1 MKGSQLLLAFCVL
14 GAPALAANVKDNANP
29 LAKVLELMDSLAA
42 KITAEGVAEEKAYK
56 EYTAWCDDAATNKG
70 FEIKTL
76 TSSKA
81 KLEAT
86 IGKETGEIDTSV
98 SKIEELASGIS
109 TSESEL
115 KQATGIRSKESA
127 DFAASEAE
135 LVDTIDTIA
144 RAITIIEREMA
155 KNPASFAQ
163 VDTSDMKNIVNA
175 LSTIVD
181 AAAFSG
187 KDKQKLLALAQQK
200 DTEQD
205 DDMELGAPAAAA
217 YKGHSSGILDVLED
231 LKEKAEEELG
241 ELRKAEV
248 AAKHNYEM
256 TKQSLVDQ
264 IEADTKDLDDEKSS
278 KASSEEAKATAEGDL
293 AETIKGLKDA
303 KDTLA
308 DANANCMQVA
318 QDHEATV
325 AARTEELKV
334 IAEAKKVLSET
345 SGGAVDQT
353 YSFIQQNQQ
362 VMSSLHSG
370 SDLAKKEVVTLVK
383 KLAKEHHSAALA
395 QLASRIQAV
404 LRFGGESPFDKVKGL
419 ISDMIAKLEA
429 EAGSEATEKGYC
441 DEQMTKTQAKKEEL
455 SADISK
461 LTAKIDKAAAASAG
475 LKEDVKRVQGELA
488 ALAKAQAEMDTIRRE
503 QNGDYPQAKSDLEA
517 GLAGVRKAL
526 SVLREYYGSSSAS
539 LVQDGQGLAAA
550 MQQPAMPEAHSKA
563 GGAGTSI
570 IGILEVVESDFA
582 KNLASEE
589 TQEAD
594 AASEY
599 EKTTQENS
607 VSKTMKEQD
616 VKYSTQEFK
625 SLDKSISEMSAD
637 RETTD
642 TELQAVLEYFAHI
655 KDRCIA
661 KAETYESRKG
671 RRTAEI
677 EGLKQALT
685 ILEDETALV
694 QRGKHGRHHHF
705 LGL

>member
-503 QNGDYPQAKSDLEA
+503 QNGDYTQAKSDLEA

>member
-455 SADISK
+455 SAGISK

-503 QNGDYPQAKSDLEA
+503 QNGDYTQAKSDLEA

-550 MQQPAMPEAHSKA
+550 MQQPAKPEAHSKA

-642 TELQAVLEYFAHI
+642 TELQAVLEYFAKI